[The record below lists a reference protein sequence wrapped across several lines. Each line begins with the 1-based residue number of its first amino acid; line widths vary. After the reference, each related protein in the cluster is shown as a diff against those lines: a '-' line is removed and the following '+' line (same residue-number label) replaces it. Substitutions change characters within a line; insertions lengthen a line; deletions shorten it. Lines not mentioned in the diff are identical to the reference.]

1 MAEICSVNVRYKTVI
16 CFLFIH
22 SRIHS
27 VSKSERTDKQIISN
41 LRLPKVWSC
50 TWWES
55 NLGVCLWFAI
65 AFLKKMAEARKIAW
79 IIWTIKLIWNIMK
92 LDLVLFDLVLFIL
105 PAIWLYYKKRITLN
119 TALANTTESVDALPH
134 NLWKRHFLFVILW
147 NNYLNEEN
155 EENVR
160 KNLRKIY

>member
-92 LDLVLFDLVLFIL
+92 LDLVLFDLVLFSIASHMTVL
-105 PAIWLYYKKRITLN
+105 QKTYYFEYGFSKYDWIGGCT
-119 TALANTTESVDALPH
+119 SS
-134 NLWKRHFLFVILW
+134 
-147 NNYLNEEN
+147 
-155 EENVR
+155 
-160 KNLRKIY
+160 